1 MLHLLERGFEAKKD
15 LGRHPHSVIVVAEV
29 AGQDLMENTGKDLD
43 ASGNVQSANDYPENV
58 CSQIKISINM
68 KIEGSGSNANG
79 DGKKI
84 GAIWKIIPPEMTG
97 TEDKVEVTIEV
108 SESAEVFITDG
119 YNNDGSGQQYNNVWS
134 EAPQATYR

>member
-1 MLHLLERGFEAKKD
+1 
-15 LGRHPHSVIVVAEV
+15 
-29 AGQDLMENTGKDLD
+29 
-43 ASGNVQSANDYPENV
+43 
-58 CSQIKISINM
+58 
-68 KIEGSGSNANG
+68 
-79 DGKKI
+79 
-84 GAIWKIIPPEMTG
+84 MTG